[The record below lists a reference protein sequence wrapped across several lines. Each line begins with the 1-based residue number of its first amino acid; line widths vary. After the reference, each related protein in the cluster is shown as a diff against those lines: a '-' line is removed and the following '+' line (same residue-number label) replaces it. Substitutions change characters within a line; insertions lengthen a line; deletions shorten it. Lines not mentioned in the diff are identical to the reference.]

1 MQIQKA
7 LPSQAATLTRI
18 ALAAKRHWGY
28 PEHWIEIWTLL
39 LTFTSADLAQADF
52 FVAKVDDEVAGFYS
66 LTAKGSRAELENLWV
81 LPAFM
86 GQGIGRGLFEHALA
100 RARDLGC
107 STLEIE
113 ADPNAVG
120 FYEKMGART
129 VGQRVGEVDG
139 QPRRLPIMEIERV
152 QHAFISS
159 TWRRYRRYKSS
170 H

>member
-1 MQIQKA
+1 MQIRAA

-28 PEHWIEIWTLL
+28 PEHWIEIWTPL
-39 LTFTSADLAQADF
+39 LTFTPADLAQADF
-52 FVAKVDDEVAGFYS
+52 FVANVDDEMAGFYS
-66 LTAKGSRAELENLWV
+66 LTVAGPRAELGNLWV

-86 GQGIGRGLFEHALA
+86 GQGIGRGLFEHALSCA
-100 RARDLGC
+100 RELGC

-120 FYEKMGART
+120 FYEKMGACI

-139 QPRRLPIMEIERV
+139 QSRRGPIMEI
-152 QHAFISS
+152 SL
-159 TWRRYRRYKSS
+159 
-170 H
+170 

>member
-7 LPSQAATLTRI
+7 RPNQAATLTRI

-28 PEHWIEIWTLL
+28 PERLIEIWTPL
-39 LTFTSADLAQADF
+39 LTFMPTDLTQADF
-52 FVAKVDDEVAGFYS
+52 FVAKVDDEIVGFYS
-66 LTAKGSRAELENLWV
+66 LTAAGLRAVLENLWV
-81 LPAFM
+81 LPAM
-86 GQGIGRGLFEHALA
+86 GQGIGRGLFEHALV
-100 RARDLGC
+100 RARELGC

-139 QPRRLPIMEIERV
+139 QLRRLPIMEI
-152 QHAFISS
+152 SL
-159 TWRRYRRYKSS
+159 
-170 H
+170 